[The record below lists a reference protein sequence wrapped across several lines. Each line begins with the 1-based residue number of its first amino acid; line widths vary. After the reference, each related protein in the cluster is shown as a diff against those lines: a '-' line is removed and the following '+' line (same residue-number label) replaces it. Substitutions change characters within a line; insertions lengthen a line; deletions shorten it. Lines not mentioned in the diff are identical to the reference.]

1 MWDGR
6 VVEVRLADHRST
18 GETGHKKAPSA
29 GGGDLVARVHGSGTE
44 GAALDDDGGGDYG
57 DDDDDRDHDG
67 NDHDHD
73 VKL

>member
-1 MWDGR
+1 MDGSSR
-6 VVEVRLADHRST
+6 CAWPTTGRQVRQGIKR
-18 GETGHKKAPSA
+18 PRPR